1 MCVIHLELDQV
12 ANPHYAADSDCES
25 AKDESPKRWTMSP
38 AVHLKR
44 FLVEPGSRLRLGK
57 VDPGDTS
64 GFDGGKSDGERAI
77 DSVVKKLDPLQE
89 LLYAEHRHK
98 VLVVLQGMDSS
109 GKDGTIR
116 RVFEG
121 VNPQGV
127 RVAHFG
133 KPSEEELDHD
143 YLWRA
148 HKQVPGKGEIVI
160 FNRSHYESVLV
171 ERVHGLVPEKVWSR
185 RYRQISDFER
195 MLSEEGTAIL
205 KFFLHID
212 KEEQAKRFQARLEDP
227 TKHWKFSYLDYNER
241 SYWKDY
247 TKAYEDALEKTSTE
261 WAPWF
266 IVPSDHPWF
275 RDLVVS
281 QALLKALEDMDMKY
295 PKLDVSKAGMAAGKE
310 PR

>member
-1 MCVIHLELDQV
+1 MKQYVV
-12 ANPHYAADSDCES
+12 
-25 AKDESPKRWTMSP
+25 K
-38 AVHLKR
+38 
-44 FLVEPGSRLRLGK
+44 PGSKVRLAK

-64 GFDGGKSDGERAI
+64 GFHGNKKDGEKVIDAI
-77 DSVVKKLDPLQE
+77 VKKLDPLQE
-89 LLYAEHRHK
+89 LLYAGHEHK
-98 VLVVLQGMDSS
+98 LMVVLQGMDSS

-133 KPSEEELDHD
+133 RPSEEELDHD

-171 ERVHGLVPEKVWSR
+171 ERVHGLVPEEVWSKR
-185 RYRQISDFER
+185 FRQIVDFER
-195 MLSEEGTAIL
+195 MLTEEGTTIL

-212 KEEQAKRFQARLEDP
+212 KREQAKRFHDRLNDP

-247 TKAYEDALEKTSTE
+247 TLAYEEAIEKTSTAD
-261 WAPWF
+261 APWY

-281 QALLKALEDMDMKY
+281 QVIVSALEDLNMKY
-295 PKLDVSKAGMAAGKE
+295 PKLDTSKVMAASGAM
-310 PR
+310 

>member
-1 MCVIHLELDQV
+1 MTSGLH
-12 ANPHYAADSDCES
+12 
-25 AKDESPKRWTMSP
+25 PKEYM
-38 AVHLKR
+38 
-44 FLVEPGSRLRLGK
+44 VEPGSKVRLRK
-57 VDPGDTS
+57 VDTADTS
-64 GFDGGKSDGERAI
+64 GFKGDKKQGEKAI
-77 DSVVKKLDPLQE
+77 DSLIEKLDPLQE
-89 LLYAEHRHK
+89 LLYAEHKHK

-133 KPSEEELDHD
+133 KPSQEELDHD

-148 HKQVPGKGEIVI
+148 HKQVPETGEIVI

-171 ERVHGLVPEKVWSR
+171 ERVHGLVPEEVWSK
-185 RYRQISDFER
+185 RYRQITEFER
-195 MLSEEGTAIL
+195 MLSEEGTTIL

-212 KEEQAKRFQARLEDP
+212 KKEQARRFQERLDDP
-227 TKHWKFSYLDYNER
+227 TKHWKFSYLDYAER
-241 SYWKDY
+241 KYWKDY

-261 WAPWF
+261 RAPWYV
-266 IVPSDHPWF
+266 VPSDHAWF

-281 QALLKALEDMDMKY
+281 QTIVASLEGFDMKY
-295 PKLDVSKAGMAAGKE
+295 PKLDAAKASLAAGE
-310 PR
+310 EST

>member
-1 MCVIHLELDQV
+1 MGLVLHIKEF
-12 ANPHYAADSDCES
+12 
-25 AKDESPKRWTMSP
+25 
-38 AVHLKR
+38 AVK
-44 FLVEPGSRLRLGK
+44 PGSKVKLSK

-64 GFDGGKSDGERAI
+64 GLEKSEGEKAI
-77 DSVVKKLDPLQE
+77 DSTLKKLDPLQE
-89 LLYAEHRHK
+89 LLYAEHKHSL
-98 VLVVLQGMDSS
+98 LVVLQGMDSS

-133 KPSEEELDHD
+133 KPSPEELDHD

-148 HKQVPGKGEIVI
+148 HKQTPEKGEIVI

-171 ERVHGLVPEKVWSR
+171 ERVHELVPETVWSK
-185 RYRQISDFER
+185 RYRQIVDFER
-195 MLSEEGTAIL
+195 MLSEEGTTIL

-212 KEEQAKRFQARLEDP
+212 KKTQAKRFQDRLNNP

-247 TKAYEDALEKTSTE
+247 TRAYEDALGKTSTE
-261 WAPWF
+261 WAPWY
-266 IVPSDHPWF
+266 IVPSDHPWL

-281 QALLKALEDMDMKY
+281 QAIVTSLEDLNMEY
-295 PKLDVSKAGMAAGKE
+295 PKLDTKKAGIASGE
-310 PR
+310 SS